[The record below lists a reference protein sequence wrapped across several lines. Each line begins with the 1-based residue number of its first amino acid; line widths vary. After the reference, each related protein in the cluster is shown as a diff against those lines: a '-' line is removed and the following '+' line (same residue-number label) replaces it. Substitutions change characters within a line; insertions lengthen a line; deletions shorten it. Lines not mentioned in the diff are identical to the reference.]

1 MRVLRSNPPGCWERR
16 NGGYGSPVSSYDPY
30 MADTG
35 DGGSAS
41 GGPAGRGGFWAF
53 WSTLP
58 GVLTALA
65 ALVTAVVGLG
75 SLFIGSVDRTNAPST
90 SPGAVLPTASSP
102 SGASSGDRSSGGLAQ
117 GVLAQGR
124 LTMAEG
130 DTADLEHGLVGQ
142 PPNSDLTFYT
152 HDFLDSDGMAPAPE
166 QVDKATCVSALS
178 ARHDTGKDVTQ
189 LSVGSSLCLQTAEGH
204 VAALRIDSLP
214 GPGAPDV
221 AFTYTVWR

>member
-1 MRVLRSNPPGCWERR
+1 MAAT
-16 NGGYGSPVSSYDPY
+16 GG
-30 MADTG
+30 
-35 DGGSAS
+35 GGSAP
-41 GGPAGRGGFWAF
+41 GGPTGRGGFWAF

-75 SLFIGSVDRTNAPST
+75 SLFIGSGDRTNAPST
-90 SPGAVLPTASSP
+90 SRGAVPPTASSP
-102 SGASSGDRSSGGLAQ
+102 SGASSGDRSTGGLAQ
-117 GVLAQGR
+117 GMLTQGR

-142 PPNSDLTFYT
+142 PPSDDLLFYT
-152 HDFLDSDGMAPAPE
+152 HDFINSAGMAPAPE
-166 QVDKATCVSALS
+166 QADKATCVSALS
-178 ARHDTGKDVTQ
+178 TRHDTVKDVTQ
-189 LSVGSSLCLQTAEGH
+189 LSVGSLLCLQTADGH